1 VDYGPTEGYIAGE
14 ARNDAAL
21 TMVVPDILNKV
32 AGAMDMGDEL
42 YRGKEVEFRLKG
54 GLQLDIV
61 ADVMESF
68 VSQRAVEVNEKVQNL
83 KRKMEAAAREEGGMK
98 VLEEPPKL
106 MFGGNRVAKMSK
118 IKRLRLGK

>member
-1 VDYGPTEGYIAGE
+1 VEYGPTEGYIAGE
-14 ARNDAAL
+14 ASNDAAL

-42 YRGKEVEFRLKG
+42 YRGKEGEFRLKG

-68 VSQRAVEVNEKVQNL
+68 VSERAVEVNEKVQDL
-83 KRKMEAAAREEGGMK
+83 QRKIEMAAKEEEGRK
-98 VLEEPPKL
+98 EVLEEPPKADVRWKSS
-106 MFGGNRVAKMSK
+106 GQDVKDK
-118 IKRLRLGK
+118 ET